1 MFCDECGATLLQATR
16 SIGKQA
22 LESPSPQLAVAPLK
36 LVLNTLDN
44 QKQFECELTT
54 ELLIGRAD
62 PSVKSHPDID
72 LDELKGMQQG
82 VSRKHARLLRVGEK
96 VLLEDLNSL
105 NGTYVRGLR
114 LPANSPQIIQSGDQL
129 QFGKVIL
136 KISF

>member
-1 MFCDECGATLLQATR
+1 MFCDECGATLLQATK

-22 LESPSPQLAVAPLK
+22 LEAPSPQLSAAPLR
-36 LVLNTLDN
+36 LALNTLDS
-44 QKQFECELTT
+44 QKQFERELTT
-54 ELLIGRAD
+54 ELLIGRGD
-62 PSVKSHPDID
+62 PSIKSHPDID

-82 VSRKHARLLRVGEK
+82 VSRKHARLLRVGDK

-114 LPANSPQIIQSGDQL
+114 LPANNPQLIQSGDQL